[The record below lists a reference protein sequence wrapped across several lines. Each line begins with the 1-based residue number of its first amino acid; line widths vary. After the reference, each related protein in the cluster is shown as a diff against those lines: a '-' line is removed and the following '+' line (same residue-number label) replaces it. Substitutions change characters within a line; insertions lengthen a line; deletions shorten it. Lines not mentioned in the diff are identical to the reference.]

1 MKVREA
7 NLNVFILVMM
17 QQQCK
22 FSVFNTAFGP
32 AALDYVYSSYG
43 EGTLT
48 IIKEISKNKY
58 EVIENIPTKRGA
70 RALVV
75 DDESHTR

>member
-32 AALDYVYSSYG
+32 AALDYVYSSHG
-43 EGTLT
+43 E
-48 IIKEISKNKY
+48 
-58 EVIENIPTKRGA
+58 
-70 RALVV
+70 
-75 DDESHTR
+75 

>member
-1 MKVREA
+1 
-7 NLNVFILVMM
+7 
-17 QQQCK
+17 
-22 FSVFNTAFGP
+22 
-32 AALDYVYSSYG
+32 VYSSYG